1 METRY
6 LILLTAVIAAIGVY
20 GIVTVQPIVAL
31 VVIALILAILFLIRY
46 FEMHPFGFSPVSEG
60 EAIVAAAFIALVGII
75 ISPWIVWAAV
85 IAILLLIQQSVVR
98 IERQLGVLGKLKV

>member
-20 GIVTVQPIVAL
+20 GIVTMQPMVSL

-46 FEMHPFGFSPVSEG
+46 FEMHPFGFSPASEG
-60 EAIVAAAFIALVGII
+60 EAIVAAALIALVGII
-75 ISPWIVWAAV
+75 VSPWIVWAAV
-85 IAILLLIQQSVVR
+85 IAILLLLQQSVAR
-98 IERQLGVLGKLKV
+98 IEKRLDVPGKR

>member
-20 GIVTVQPIVAL
+20 GIVTMQPMVAL

-46 FEMHPFGFSPVSEG
+46 FEMHPFGFSPASEG
-60 EAIVAAAFIALVGII
+60 EAIVAAALIALVGLIV
-75 ISPWIVWAAV
+75 SPWIVWAAV
-85 IAILLLIQQSVVR
+85 IAILLLIQQSVAR
-98 IERQLGVLGKLKV
+98 IEKQLSLMGKQ

>member
-20 GIVTVQPIVAL
+20 GIVTMQPMVSL

-46 FEMHPFGFSPVSEG
+46 FEMHPFGFSPASEG
-60 EAIVAAAFIALVGII
+60 EAIVAAALIALVGII
-75 ISPWIVWAAV
+75 VSPWIVWAAV
-85 IAILLLIQQSVVR
+85 IAILLLLQQSVAR
-98 IERQLGVLGKLKV
+98 IEKRLDVPGKG